1 MWFPSFDQGNI
12 YGLQTP
18 LSTERLMKSNMLISH
33 PHITM
38 KRLWTPQFKM
48 SSHFDNLKLCNVL
61 YLDLHLLQI
70 YRIIFSTL
78 IRYLI
83 VLSVEIILDN
93 EYSKYVLNLFF
104 PLQNIILLIHRSLVE
119 YDLFNFCICK
129 NIRESNIE
137 VMWYCF

>member
-1 MWFPSFDQGNI
+1 MFDTWVIEYMGVWFPSFDQGNI

-33 PHITM
+33 PHITL

-48 SSHFDNLKLCNVL
+48 GSDFDNLKLCNVL

-104 PLQNIILLIHRSLVE
+104 SIAKYYTAHKYKSDYVFRL
-119 YDLFNFCICK
+119 C
-129 NIRESNIE
+129 
-137 VMWYCF
+137 WY

>member
-1 MWFPSFDQGNI
+1 MGVWFPSFDQGNI

-33 PHITM
+33 PHITL
-38 KRLWTPQFKM
+38 KRLWTSQFKM

-104 PLQNIILLIHRSLVE
+104 PLQNIILLINNPKFSWVCMICL
-119 YDLFNFCICK
+119 LFIFARI
-129 NIRESNIE
+129 
-137 VMWYCF
+137 